1 MTQQELLFQYTLR
14 LADDALIMGHRL
26 GEWSSKAPILEEDL
40 ALTNMALDY
49 IGRAEA
55 LLQYAAE
62 IEGKGQSEN
71 DLAYKRDER
80 QFYNHLLCEQP
91 NGNFADTMVR
101 QLLLST
107 FEYHLYTALLSS
119 KDAQL
124 SAIAHKA
131 IKEIKYHK
139 QHAHD
144 WCVRLGDGTAESNA
158 FMRAALDQLWMYT
171 GELFEKD
178 EVIEWL
184 STAGIAVDVST
195 LEGVWTSEIINT
207 LQEAQLS
214 MPQKGYMQTGSS
226 KGIHSEHLGYLLAEM
241 QYLPRAY
248 PTAKW

>member
-1 MTQQELLFQYTLR
+1 MTQKELLFQYTLR

-26 GEWSSKAPILEEDL
+26 SEWCSKAPILEEDL

-62 IEGKGQSEN
+62 LEGKEHTEN

-80 QFYNHLLCEQP
+80 HFYNHLLCEQP
-91 NGNFADTMVR
+91 NGNFADTMAR

-107 FEYHLYTALLSS
+107 FEYHLFTALLDSQ
-119 KDAQL
+119 DVQL

-131 IKEIKYHK
+131 IKEVKYHK

-144 WCVRLGDGTAESNA
+144 WCVRLGDGTQESHELMQAA
-158 FMRAALDQLWMYT
+158 FNQLWMYT

-178 EVIEWL
+178 QVIDWL
-184 STAGIAVDVST
+184 STAGIAVDSSS
-195 LEGVWTSEIINT
+195 LEGAWTTDIINT
-207 LQEAQLS
+207 LQEAKMQ
-214 MPQKGYMQTGSS
+214 MPTKCYMQTGSIA
-226 KGIHSEHLGYLLAEM
+226 GIHSEHLGYILAEM

-248 PTAKW
+248 PSAKW